1 MQLIVGLDHA
11 GKTTL
16 VSALQHQAC
25 ETHPTIGFSTPVFIR
40 HKGYRVKLYDVG
52 GGRGIRAIWGQ
63 YLAEVHGIIFVV
75 DAADRKRMA
84 EAGEE
89 FSKMLHNECARN
101 KHILVLAN
109 KQDNAEAL
117 PPDIVDAHLPLHAL
131 PYSLY
136 VSFNLESYVL

>member
-1 MQLIVGLDHA
+1 MQLIVGLDDA

-25 ETHPTIGFSTPVFIR
+25 ETHPTIGFSAPVFIR
-40 HKGYRVKLYDVG
+40 HRGYRIKLYDVG

-63 YLAEVHGIIFVV
+63 YLPEVHGIIFVV
-75 DAADRKRMA
+75 DAANRKRVA

-89 FSKMLHNECARN
+89 FAKMLQNECARN

-109 KQDNAEAL
+109 KQDHAEAL
-117 PPDIVDAHLPLHAL
+117 PPDIVDADLPLHAL

-136 VSFNLESYVL
+136 ASVGLESV